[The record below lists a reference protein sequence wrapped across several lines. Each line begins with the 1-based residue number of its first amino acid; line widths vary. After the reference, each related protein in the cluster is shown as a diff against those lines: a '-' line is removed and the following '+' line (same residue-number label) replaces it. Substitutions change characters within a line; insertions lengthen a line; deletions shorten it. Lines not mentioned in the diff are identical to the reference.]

1 MKYVFC
7 LLVPVAFVFLVI
19 PSSVRGEE
27 EIETAVNSAKE
38 WLKLIDDGHYMEG
51 WEAAAEYMKGAVT
64 GEDLTSSLMGVRK
77 PLGKVVSRELKSSE
91 YVTELPGAP
100 DGEYV
105 VIQFETSFENKKS
118 AIETITPM
126 KEKDGSW
133 KIAGYQI
140 K

>member
-1 MKYVFC
+1 MKTTF
-7 LLVPVAFVFLVI
+7 LLFVPIAIVFLVI
-19 PSSVRGEE
+19 PSSLRCEE
-27 EIETAVNSAKE
+27 EIEPAVNSAKE
-38 WLKLIDDGHYMEG
+38 WLTLIDEGKYMEG
-51 WEAAAEYMKGAVT
+51 WEAGADYLKGAVT
-64 GEDLTSSLMGVRK
+64 GEQLVSSLKGARK

-91 YVTELPGAP
+91 YMTELPGAP

-105 VIQFETSFENKKS
+105 VIQFETSFENKKL